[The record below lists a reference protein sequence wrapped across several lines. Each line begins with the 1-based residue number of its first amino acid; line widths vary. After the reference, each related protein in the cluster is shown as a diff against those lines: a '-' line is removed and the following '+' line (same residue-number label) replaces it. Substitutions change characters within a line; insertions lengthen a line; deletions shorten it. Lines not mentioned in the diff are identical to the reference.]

1 MRGRSARARA
11 WFASLGIVGLCVSSG
26 AIAHA
31 QQQPAPPLPPPGPA
45 SSVPPPSALPPAPP
59 PPPGPPPTTAQPPAR
74 PAPPPTYQPYPAPYG
89 AYPPP
94 PGYAYPTYPYPYP
107 YPQPAPLPM
116 EIDDDGQA
124 MPAGYR
130 RGTRVRKGLVISGAI
145 TLGVPY
151 SFSLSAAT
159 SGTSKEDQ
167 WLVVPVLGPLFDMFA
182 RGSCQRTSSYGTYS
196 SSYEDSSCTSA
207 RTLLTLDL
215 IAQSTGATLLLIG
228 LLAPQKT
235 FVRDPVVGATWSVAP
250 VSFGRGGMGVGAF
263 ASM

>member
-11 WFASLGIVGLCVSSG
+11 WFVSLGIVGLCVSSG
-26 AIAHA
+26 ATAHA

-94 PGYAYPTYPYPYP
+94 PGYAYPTYPYP

-235 FVRDPVVGATWSVAP
+235 FVRDPVVGAAWSVAP
-250 VSFGRGGMGVGAF
+250 VSFGRGALGLGAS